1 VVIWRT
7 DRAHFDICGTGSQVV
22 FKISYQSNTR
32 VCETKLKIAVDYQN
46 EGEEISDK
54 LDADRRNFRLKT

>member
-32 VCETKLKIAVDYQN
+32 ACEIKWKLADNYQN
-46 EGEEISDK
+46 AGKEIFDK
-54 LDADRRNFRLKT
+54 